1 MKPLSRIA
9 ALAALSFAFAGCSN
23 NATPASGL
31 TSPAAAS
38 LRAPH
43 FYVED
48 VTLHNKTPVTVRASF
63 SNANCAGGFPDSLKI
78 DASGKWD
85 GHINTVTGRQCT
97 TGGGYAKFNV
107 RLIKV
112 GDEGKGDLILLFAVN
127 RTGNW
132 TIAFA
137 SDTTAQLCVT
147 GNIENLDIHEKKNA
161 PGGCF
166 S

>member
-1 MKPLSRIA
+1 MKPLPRIA
-9 ALAALSFAFAGCSN
+9 ALAAFLAFAGCSS
-23 NATPASGL
+23 NATPASGV
-31 TSPAAAS
+31 TAPAAAS

-48 VTLHNKTPVTVRASF
+48 VTLVNKTPVTVRASF
-63 SNANCAGGFPDSLKI
+63 SKANCAGGFPDSLKI
-78 DASGKWD
+78 DPNAKWD
-85 GHINTVTGRQCT
+85 GHINTVTGQQCI
-97 TGGGYAKFNV
+97 TGGGYAKFNL

-137 SDTTAQLCVT
+137 SDQTAQLCVT
-147 GNIENLDIHEKKNA
+147 GNIENLDVHEKKNA
-161 PGGCF
+161 PAGCF